1 MYQLKTAVFGILA
14 FILCWTSSCTH
25 KEPPVISV
33 AGSTTIL
40 PFMEKVFEQY
50 TGRGDVK
57 IQVLGDGSMKGM
69 SELIDGKIDIAMS
82 SAPISPETLSR
93 SEAAGIQIKGFPFA
107 SDLIVPI
114 VHPSN
119 PVRTLTLAQ
128 LAGIYAG
135 NIKSWQ
141 EVGGQPRP
149 IAVVTRDD
157 ASGTGEVW
165 QQVVMKSENISPEAL
180 LKGSNSGVLAY
191 VAEHPEAI
199 GYVSC
204 AFLNHEV
211 KPLSVKGAAANR
223 ENAKEGKYPISRRLF
238 LYVDQKEMP
247 HHIKSL
253 IVFILSPKGQRIAE
267 ACGFTPLYGRN
278 EST

>member
-1 MYQLKTAVFGILA
+1 MYQLKTVVFGILA
-14 FILCWTSSCTH
+14 SIMCWTFSCTH
-25 KEPPVISV
+25 KAPPEITV
-33 AGSTTIL
+33 AGSTTIR
-40 PFMEKVFEQY
+40 PFMVKVSEQY
-50 TGRGDVK
+50 AGEGDIRIHVS
-57 IQVLGDGSMKGM
+57 GDGSMKGM
-69 SELIDGKIDIAMS
+69 RELIDGKINIAMS
-82 SAPISPETLSR
+82 SVPIPAEILSAAK
-93 SEAAGIQIKGFPFA
+93 AAGIQIKGFPFA

-119 PVRTLTLAQ
+119 PVVTLNLAQ

-141 EVGGQPRP
+141 DVGGQPKP
-149 IAVVTRDD
+149 IEVVTRDD

-165 QQVVMKSENISPEAL
+165 QQVVMKSESITPEAL
-180 LKGSNSGVLAY
+180 LKDSNSGVLAY

-199 GYVSC
+199 GYVSY

-211 KPLSVKGAAANR
+211 KSLSVNGVSLNR

-253 IVFILSPKGQRIAE
+253 IVFILSPKGQQIVE
-267 ACGFTPLYGRN
+267 ACGFIPLYGRN
-278 EST
+278 ESS